1 MYVIIS
7 TLLAEPSQGFHA
19 KVLMPEMEMEMERGR
34 GIGRDLHAGH
44 NNKTI
49 RLCNKN
55 SILFSVFHS
64 FFGCVQRVRG
74 LDRAQRQNGLAFLPA
89 SLVEGSSSTDCGM
102 PQHRH
107 IFIYYWRQR
116 DSSRASSACPGD
128 WAQVLRLR
136 YLCDTLSHSACSYLP
151 CDGAAPLYGGHS
163 HAAGWDCILKRT
175 VEQP

>member
-1 MYVIIS
+1 MCVIIS
-7 TLLAEPSQGFHA
+7 TLLAAPSQGFHA
-19 KVLMPEMEMEMERGR
+19 KVLMPAMERGR

-44 NNKTI
+44 NNKTV

-89 SLVEGSSSTDCGM
+89 SLVEGRSSTDCGM

-107 IFIYYWRQR
+107 IFIYY
-116 DSSRASSACPGD
+116 
-128 WAQVLRLR
+128 
-136 YLCDTLSHSACSYLP
+136 
-151 CDGAAPLYGGHS
+151 
-163 HAAGWDCILKRT
+163 
-175 VEQP
+175 